1 MWRRLVLCYQP
12 AADILPHRLLAVLR
26 ERPRMDKDQTKITCK
41 ILSFT
46 LEILYLVTGEDYT
59 IVKKT
64 TSDYVTPG
72 SHESGGRSLITDPPP
87 HSPIHKK
94 KKILELANKMIEL
107 LTGEVPVRCQDVT
120 IYFSMEEW
128 EYLEGHK
135 DLYEDV
141 MMEDEQPRT
150 SPGEQTY
157 GSRRRK
163 PPERC
168 PHPLYFQDRPDENHE
183 GEDVMDIKVDVIN
196 ELKEEI
202 EDDQPY
208 VRIPTETCPRPLYS
222 PDCLEGSRNVPENHQ
237 GDDPRTTRGGPP
249 SKVKEDIPE
258 DVTTEN
264 PSKNIEEC
272 FMLLLN
278 CKVEDEDIE
287 HYSSGEN
294 LITLNA
300 QSRFHN
306 TDLSY
311 NLSNLGESSLDQSQ
325 IVITGEKA
333 SESAQCVESGKTFTK
348 SSDLCTP
355 RRIHTREK
363 PYSCSECGHCFS
375 QKSGLD
381 KFKSTYTGK
390 KPYSC
395 FQCGRCFDWKTVL
408 VEHDKEEEPVLL
420 SDYGN
425 CLSDK
430 SYLSR
435 HEKNQTREKQFSC
448 SECDSSF
455 TRKSN
460 LVKHQKIHTGEK
472 PFSCSECGKCFI
484 AKSHLFRHQRSHT
497 GEKPYTCSECGKC
510 FAKKSNLFNHQ
521 RTHTGKKPY
530 SCSLCEKSFT
540 DKSSLVTHERI
551 HTGENLFPCL
561 ECGKSFTCKSN
572 LVIHERIHTGEKPYS
587 CSVCGKRFSNKS
599 DLNKHGRIHTGEKP
613 YSCSLCGKCFTNKSD
628 VVKHERS
635 HTGEKP
641 YSCSLCG
648 KCFTVKSSQ
657 VKHESQRRCFDV
669 HFVENVL

>member
-1 MWRRLVLCYQP
+1 
-12 AADILPHRLLAVLR
+12 
-26 ERPRMDKDQTKITCK
+26 MDKDQKKINSE

-46 LEILYLVTGEDYT
+46 LEILYLLTGEDYT
-59 IVKKT
+59 IVKKAR
-64 TSDYVTPG
+64 SDCVTPG
-72 SHESGGRSLITDPPP
+72 SYESGGRSRRWSLTTDPPL
-87 HSPIHKK
+87 HSPIHNNN
-94 KKILELANKMIEL
+94 KKILELTNKMIEL
-107 LTGEVPVRCQDVT
+107 LTGEVPIRCQDVT
-120 IYFSMEEW
+120 VYFSVEEW
-128 EYLEGHK
+128 EYLEGHR
-135 DLYEDV
+135 DLYKDV

-150 SPGEQTY
+150 SD
-157 GSRRRK
+157 GSRRRN

-168 PHPLYFQDRPDENHE
+168 PRPLYFQDRPEGNHNIPGNRE
-183 GEDVMDIKVDVIN
+183 GEDVMDIKVEVIN
-196 ELKEEI
+196 ELKEET
-202 EDDQPY
+202 EDNQSY
-208 VRIPTETCPRPLYS
+208 VRNPPQRCPLYS
-222 PDCLEGSRNVPENHQ
+222 LDHPEENHSVPENHQ
-237 GDDPRTTRGGPP
+237 GDELRTTRGDPP

-264 PSKNIEEC
+264 PSRNIEEY
-272 FMLLLN
+272 FMSLLN
-278 CKVEDEDIE
+278 CKAEDEEIVQ
-287 HYSSGEN
+287 HSSGEN

-300 QSRFHN
+300 QSKFHN
-306 TDLSY
+306 ADLSY
-311 NLSNLGESSLDQSQ
+311 KHSNLGESSPDLSQ
-325 IVITGEKA
+325 IAITGEKA
-333 SESAQCVESGKTFTK
+333 SESAQCIESGKTFTK
-348 SSDLCTP
+348 SSELCTQ
-355 RRIHTREK
+355 RRIHTGEK

-381 KFKSTYTGK
+381 QFKSTYTGE

-395 FQCGRCFDWKTVL
+395 FQCGKYFDWKTVL
-408 VEHDKEEEPVLL
+408 LEHDKEEEPVLWT
-420 SDYGN
+420 DYGN

-435 HEKNQTREKQFSC
+435 HEKNQTREKQFLC
-448 SECDSSF
+448 SECGSSF

-530 SCSLCEKSFT
+530 SCSLCEKCFT
-540 DKSSLVTHERI
+540 DKSSLVAHERI
-551 HTGENLFPCL
+551 HTGENLFPCS
-561 ECGKSFTCKSN
+561 ECGKCFTCKSN
-572 LVIHERIHTGEKPYS
+572 LVVHERIHTGEKPYS

-648 KCFTVKSSQ
+648 KCFTNKSSQ
-657 VKHESQRRCFDV
+657 DKHERSHYSKKVF
-669 HFVENVL
+669 